1 MGVGDANR
9 LAEYIAENVLNDVD
23 VDKLAEDAIEEVL

>member
-1 MGVGDANR
+1 MTSNHVNKSLLGN
-9 LAEYIAENVLNDVD
+9 YKINDVD